1 MQRVGQALGFGVASV
16 SPRASPRRAI
26 QKVSCALHGSNTQW
40 CGLAF
45 AALPD
50 SSKPKKQGKRLPKQE
65 RRLLVEKFVHKYRAS
80 NNGKFPGVQLAKN
93 EVGGSYYVIR
103 EIIQELEYEHKCLG
117 VDKID
122 EFQLE
127 SMDVQNLEATDEQE
141 SVVEVQDVPIPVA
154 EPSISLENS
163 VIAQDVT
170 PVKDV
175 RSSDSSLIR
184 EAAEKGPELS
194 QTHRAGI
201 AKGVAEDSSLENQVA
216 ASITAGNELSTVSSE
231 AHVSEDSTADQTV
244 LTEGLCSSL
253 KPESVVNDMPGPGEP
268 PADKEIENTREKL
281 LDLDITEQE
290 HPCGRQEGH
299 ESVNLQRRFPFFA
312 CSLHIPSRTSTP
324 THPSIIVYELLGIFT
339 PEDTAPPNNGVASAN
354 SELAGA
360 ETEPCHRPPSPSEE
374 DNNVGRDSAKE
385 EGG

>member
-80 NNGKFPGVQLAKN
+80 NNGKFPGVRLARK
-93 EVGGSYYVIR
+93 EVGGCYYVIR

-127 SMDVQNLEATDEQE
+127 SVDVQHLEATDEQE

-154 EPSISLENS
+154 EPSISLEKS
-163 VIAQDVT
+163 AIAQDVT
-170 PVKDV
+170 PGKDV
-175 RSSDSSLIR
+175 RSSDSSLIT

-194 QTHRAGI
+194 QTHRPGI
-201 AKGVAEDSSLENQVA
+201 AKGVAEDSSSENQVA

-231 AHVSEDSTADQTV
+231 AYVSEEDSTADQTV
-244 LTEGLCSSL
+244 LNEVLSSSL

-281 LDLDITEQE
+281 LDLDTTEQK
-290 HPCGRQEGH
+290 HPCDRQEGR
-299 ESVNLQRRFPFFA
+299 ERLNLQRELPTKSDFETKPSVKQKTFWG
-312 CSLHIPSRTSTP
+312 SLKALADG
-324 THPSIIVYELLGIFT
+324 IVTYWT
-339 PEDTAPPNNGVASAN
+339 
-354 SELAGA
+354 
-360 ETEPCHRPPSPSEE
+360 
-374 DNNVGRDSAKE
+374 KK
-385 EGG
+385 